1 MLVLIADIAM
11 TYLQGYRARSWI
23 EYSLLKK
30 YVDSTMGLA
39 MNEISNFTPSQ
50 IFPIPLRQ
58 RHLHILARK
67 YLLAIGPGP
76 RQLASKNS

>member
-1 MLVLIADIAM
+1 M

-30 YVDSTMGLA
+30 YVNFTMG
-39 MNEISNFTPSQ
+39 PSTNKVSHFSPPQ
-50 IFPIPLRQ
+50 ILPVPLHQ

-67 YLLAIGPGP
+67 YLSATGP
-76 RQLASKNS
+76 RPRQFASKNS